1 MATKTRGKGEGSLY
15 KDARGLWTAVIEL
28 PPRDGKRRRKTI
40 RSRDKATVMDRL
52 RETQRELA
60 ERGDLPTADQTVA
73 QWFGYWYSQIVLKE
87 VRPKTA
93 GGYRSIIDRHVIPEI
108 GTLRLARVTPTSI
121 RRVTDRIINNG
132 GAASSALKAH
142 QVMSSAFEA
151 ALREGRISRNP
162 CKLMAAPRKN
172 VTKLETLTRT
182 EAKQIIDYVA
192 ADREYGARWAMALL
206 TGARRGEILGL
217 ERDRITDVIDLSWQL
232 QRLSV
237 GQRTSTGKIG
247 EPVVPNDYEYR
258 HLYGG
263 YYLTRPK
270 SRAGWR
276 IIPLV
281 EPLKSI
287 LELHMDANPDGQ
299 FGLVFTRNQRPVDPD
314 YDSKL
319 WTRVLA
325 ASGIQKHV
333 RLHDL
338 RHTAVDLLY
347 AAGLPEETIIR
358 IVGHSAVSMTRAYA
372 SRDIDRLRAGM
383 EKFSDYFTRPDDS
396 RSGTPEAISG

>member
-40 RSRDKATVMDRL
+40 RSRSKATVMQRL
-52 RETQRELA
+52 RDTQRELE
-60 ERGDLPTADQTVA
+60 ERGDLPTADQTIA

-93 GGYRSIIDRHVIPEI
+93 GGYKSIIDRHIVPEI

-121 RRVTDRIINNG
+121 RRVTDRIIETG

-151 ALREGRISRNP
+151 AVREGRLGRNP

-172 VTKLETLTRT
+172 VTQLEVLTRA
-182 EAKQIIDYVA
+182 EARQVIEHVA
-192 ADREYGARWAMALL
+192 SDEEYGARWAMALL

-217 ERDRITDVIDLSWQL
+217 EADRITDVIDLSWQL

-237 GQRTSTGKIG
+237 GQKSATGKVG
-247 EPVVPNDYEYR
+247 EPVVPADFEYR

-263 YYLTRPK
+263 FYLTRPK
-270 SRAGWR
+270 SKAGWR
-276 IIPLV
+276 IIPLT

-287 LELHMDANPDGQ
+287 LEQHMARNPDGP
-299 FGLVFTRNQRPVDPD
+299 FGLVFTRGGRPVDPD
-314 YDSKL
+314 YDSKM
-319 WTRVLA
+319 WTRILA
-325 ASGIQKHV
+325 ESGITKKV

-347 AAGLPEETIIR
+347 AAGIPEEVIIR

-372 SRDIDRLRAGM
+372 SRDVDRLRAEM
-383 EKFSDYFTRPDDS
+383 QKFGEFFTRPDDA
-396 RSGTPEAISG
+396 RSEIPA